1 MKFDNPI
8 KVSVLIPVFNEE
20 KYIIRTLRAILSQDY
35 PDYEV
40 IIVNNG
46 STDKTAEIISE
57 FLNNLPEDSKPVTFV
72 FEGRKGT
79 NYARECARKL
89 AIGNIIAQLD
99 ADCVPHKD
107 WISIG
112 ARYLEYKNV
121 VAATGPYYYYD
132 GSFIMRTMALLSQSL
147 TYPIINTIVQLAKR
161 GGIIIGGNAF
171 IKTAVLAK
179 AGGYNTDFTFYGD
192 DVDIA
197 QRISAFGWITYS
209 NNLVLNTSSRRY
221 SALGFWKVNKK
232 YQAFFWN
239 LVFKKDIQLQ
249 ETIELNHPR

>member
-1 MKFDNPI
+1 MKSDNPI

-20 KYIIRTLRAILSQDY
+20 KYIISTLRAILSQDY

-40 IIVNNG
+40 IVVNNG
-46 STDKTAEIISE
+46 STDRTAEIVRE
-57 FLNNLPEDSKPVTFV
+57 FLNNLTPTSKSVTFA

-79 NYARECARKL
+79 NYARECARQL
-89 AIGNIIAQLD
+89 ATGSIIAQLD
-99 ADCVPHKD
+99 ADCVPDKN

-112 ARYLEYKNV
+112 VRHLKYKNV
-121 VAATGPYYYYD
+121 VAVTGPYYYYD
-132 GSFIMRTMALLSQSL
+132 GPLLMRTVALISQSF
-147 TYPIINTIVQLAKR
+147 TYPFINTIVQLAKR

-171 IKTAVLAK
+171 IKAAVLAK
-179 AGGYNTDFTFYGD
+179 AGGYNTNFTFYGD

-209 NNLVLNTSSRRY
+209 NNMVLNTSSRRY

-239 LVFKKDIQLQ
+239 LVFKRNIQVQ
-249 ETIELNHPR
+249 ETRELNHPR

>member
-1 MKFDNPI
+1 MKSNNPI

-20 KYIIRTLRAILSQDY
+20 KYIIRTLQAILAQDY
-35 PDYEV
+35 PNYEV

-46 STDKTAEIISE
+46 STDGTAEIIRE
-57 FLNNLPEDSKPVTFV
+57 FLNNLIPVNKTVTFT
-72 FEGRKGT
+72 FEGREGT

-89 AIGNIIAQLD
+89 ATGSIIAQLD
-99 ADCVPHKD
+99 ADCVPDKN

-112 ARYLEYKNV
+112 VRHLKYNKI
-121 VAATGPYYYYD
+121 VAVTGPYYYYD
-132 GSFIMRTMALLSQSL
+132 GPFFMRTIALISQSFS
-147 TYPIINTIVQLAKR
+147 YPIINTIVQLTKR

-171 IKTAVLAK
+171 IKADILAQ

-197 QRISAFGWITYS
+197 QRISAFGWIAYS

-239 LVFKKDIQLQ
+239 LCFKRDIHLQ